1 MNWTNQLLSLAGCT
15 LLPVTDEAIVASEH
29 RDYRKATTDSI
40 VTKMCDQLKSLDLQ
54 SDSTVGTLQSIGI
67 LDAVSAVGKGDTS
80 LMEKWIDVE
89 DDQEVAASI
98 ELQVL
103 DKICSDLDEAAVEQ
117 PDDGGGGGDDD
128 DDDEGDNGLEK
139 PPVTKEFSEKMLMA
153 ARQAHCIAGELN
165 DPQLLSIAKQ
175 LWLSAHSKLIIAGKV

>member
-1 MNWTNQLLSLAGCT
+1 
-15 LLPVTDEAIVASEH
+15 
-29 RDYRKATTDSI
+29 
-40 VTKMCDQLKSLDLQ
+40 MCDQLKSLDLQ

-128 DDDEGDNGLEK
+128 DDDDDDDEGDNGLEK